1 VQELFRQSMAYQV
14 SARWEAAPAAVAAV
28 ICFASLVGLPC
39 SLVPKDQREVCPL
52 SRGMAGC
59 PLHPYPLYYRAAFA
73 CSLLLYP
80 PSYQLALRVAFH
92 EGRTTGLPCSTQA
105 TGMG

>member
-1 VQELFRQSMAYQV
+1 MRWTFCQSMAYQV
-14 SARWEAAPAAVAAV
+14 SALWEAAPAVVAAV

-52 SRGMAGC
+52 LGEMAVS
-59 PLHPYPLYYRAAFA
+59 PFHPYPLYYRAALA
-73 CSLLLYP
+73 SSLLLYP
-80 PSYQLALRVAFH
+80 LSYRLALRVAFH

-105 TGMG
+105 T